1 MKARKKVSIFEL
13 AQKVEELEK
22 ENRILKSTIDTL
34 SKHK

>member
-1 MKARKKVSIFEL
+1 L

-34 SKHK
+34 SKHKWIANS